1 MINHG
6 DRRLRSGPHTPLSH
20 DSPQETHR
28 ESGVEECPHK
38 HHRTDRYYKR
48 RPVLGIFL
56 GAGPTLVCV
65 ITWEQGYR
73 PRVTIPKVLSS
84 DP

>member
-1 MINHG
+1 MINDG

-20 DSPQETHR
+20 DTSQETHR
-28 ESGVEECPHK
+28 ESGVEECPCE
-38 HHRTDRYYKR
+38 HHRTDHYYKR
-48 RPVLGIFL
+48 STVLGVFL

-65 ITWEQGYR
+65 ITWEQGYQE
-73 PRVTIPKVLSS
+73 VTIPKVLSS